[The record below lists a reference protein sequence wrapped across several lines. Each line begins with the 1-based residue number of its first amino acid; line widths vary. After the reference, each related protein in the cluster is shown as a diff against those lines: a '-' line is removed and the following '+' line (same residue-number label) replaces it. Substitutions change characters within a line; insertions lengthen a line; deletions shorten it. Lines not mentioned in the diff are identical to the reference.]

1 MMQRENAMRCAK
13 WHSFFVPFFGK
24 TGRTNRFAIRI
35 KRYFPKEGLAG
46 LDLLQRMMYDRTIP
60 DSDNCIEK
68 KRLKQEE

>member
-1 MMQRENAMRCAK
+1 MRCAK
-13 WHSFFVPFFGK
+13 WHSFVPFFGK
-24 TGRTNRFAIRI
+24 TDRVNRYAIRI